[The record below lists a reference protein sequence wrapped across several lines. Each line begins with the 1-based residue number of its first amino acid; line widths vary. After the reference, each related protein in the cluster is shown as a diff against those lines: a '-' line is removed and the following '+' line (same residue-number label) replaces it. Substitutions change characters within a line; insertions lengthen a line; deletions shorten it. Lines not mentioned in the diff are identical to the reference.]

1 MRTMPP
7 PGLGAYDKRRHGR
20 SLPDSLVPS
29 GHRTRY
35 FVAAPHLGFSRYVL
49 AKRSTL
55 GGGETPLG
63 SRARRASR
71 RAVPPRK
78 FRLDPSALM
87 LTRVWRNETLW
98 TRKMKKQRN
107 LRI

>member
-20 SLPDSLVPS
+20 SLPDSLGPEWS
-29 GHRTRY
+29 QRY
-35 FVAAPHLGFSRYVL
+35 FVAAPHLGFSRYRVL

-98 TRKMKKQRN
+98 TRKMKKQRT